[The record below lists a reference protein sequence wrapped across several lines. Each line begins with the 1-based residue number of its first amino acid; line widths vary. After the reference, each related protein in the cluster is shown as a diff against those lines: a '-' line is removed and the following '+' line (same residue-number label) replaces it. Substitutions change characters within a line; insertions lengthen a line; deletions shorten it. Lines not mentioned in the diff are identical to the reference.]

1 MSSILSQ
8 RDKDLV
14 SNYLVG
20 GAAAGGGL
28 ALATALINY
37 LRHLKDEK
45 EDSEEDDDTIKIYR
59 QAPQEKVA
67 MTLGGPL
74 ALTGG
79 LVSAAGTYALVN
91 KLYEM
96 LRKKQAQEKLDE
108 AQNIFL
114 ESQGYKKAP
123 KEENKKDK
131 EEETEKSASG
141 KGMSVSELGVS
152 IPLALPILMA
162 LGSGVVAHKLL
173 NKSFP
178 IKKRKVESPKRIEIV
193 DAPPPEEEEEED
205 LAKAAGVTDTDGL
218 EFLIRTVNMAKSASS
233 DISNLVATVADGRIG
248 DFKKIASDIG
258 FADALDTVKGA
269 AKYVE
274 AEPLTEQLA
283 ISCLAKSA
291 AIGEQTKLLAAAEFA
306 DIYPTFFKAASR
318 LNEKKQNALF
328 KIACI
333 LGNAIRSEISEEAG
347 IEVNTLTKKADI
359 GAALF
364 ESVLSRDEAPDGEKS
379 ESNDSSDT
387 SQEETGIKKKKKN
400 KFVYSSKR
408 GFRLAKKLQDDD
420 VIDKILSPGK

>member
-1 MSSILSQ
+1 MSSSLLSQ

-14 SNYLVG
+14 SNYLLG
-20 GAAAGGGL
+20 GAATGGGV
-28 ALATALINY
+28 ALATALVNY
-37 LRHLKDEK
+37 LRHLKDEAD
-45 EDSEEDDDTIKIYR
+45 ESDDDDDTIKIYK

-96 LRKKQAQEKLDE
+96 FRKNQAQKKLDE

-114 ESQGYKKAP
+114 ESQGYKKLDDKKKKSE
-123 KEENKKDK
+123 KEGD
-131 EEETEKSASG
+131 TEKSASVG

-152 IPLALPILMA
+152 IPLALPLIMA

-178 IKKRKVESPKRIEIV
+178 VKKREVQSPKRIEIV
-193 DAPPPEEEEEED
+193 DAPTEEEEELD
-205 LAKAAGVTDTDGL
+205 KKAGISDTDGF
-218 EFLIRTVNMAKSASS
+218 EFLLRTIHMTKAASS
-233 DISNLVATVADGRIG
+233 DVSNLITTAADGRLR
-248 DFKKIASDIG
+248 DFKKTAGVLG

-269 AKYVE
+269 ANALTV
-274 AEPLTEQLA
+274 EPLTEQIA

-291 AIGEQTKLLAAAEFA
+291 SVGEQTKLLAAAEFA
-306 DIYPTFFKAASR
+306 DLYPAFFKSASK
-318 LNEKKQNALF
+318 LSEKQQNALY

-333 LGNAIRSEISEEAG
+333 FGHAIRSEIAENAG
-347 IEVNTLTKKADI
+347 IVPGKLTKKADVS
-359 GAALF
+359 AALF
-364 ESVLSRDEAPDGEKS
+364 ESVLDIPDDGGNN
-379 ESNDSSDT
+379 SNDSTET
-387 SQEETGIKKKKKN
+387 SQQEAGIKKKQKK
-400 KFVYSSKR
+400 FIYSSKG

-420 VIDKILSPGK
+420 VIDKILSPGN

>member
-1 MSSILSQ
+1 MNSILSQ

-14 SNYLVG
+14 SNYLIG
-20 GAAAGGGL
+20 GAATGGGL
-28 ALATALINY
+28 ALATALVNY

-45 EDSEEDDDTIKIYR
+45 DESEEDDDTIRIYK

-91 KLYEM
+91 KLYEA

-114 ESQGYKKAP
+114 ESQGYKKVDKKKKKAE
-123 KEENKKDK
+123 KEEV
-131 EEETEKSASG
+131 EKSASG
-141 KGMSVSELGVS
+141 KGMSASELGVS
-152 IPLALPILMA
+152 IPMALPLLMA

-178 IKKRKVESPKRIEIV
+178 VKKREPQAPKRIEIV
-193 DAPPPEEEEEED
+193 DAPVEEEEKDAIIDKE
-205 LAKAAGVTDTDGL
+205 AGIKDTDGL
-218 EFLIRTVNMAKSASS
+218 EFLLRTVNMTKAASS
-233 DISNLVATVADGRIG
+233 AVSNLIATTADGRLK
-248 DFKKIASDIG
+248 DFKKAASVIG

-269 AKYVE
+269 AKSV
-274 AEPLTEQLA
+274 APDPLTEQIA

-291 AIGEQTKLLAAAEFA
+291 AICEQTKLLAAAEFA
-306 DIYPTFFKAASR
+306 DMYPTFFKAAAQLS
-318 LNEKKQNALF
+318 EKKKNALY

-333 LGNAIRSEISEEAG
+333 LGHAIRSEIAEEAG
-347 IEVNTLTKKADI
+347 VVPSKLTKKADI
-359 GAALF
+359 GGALF
-364 ESVLSRDEAPDGEKS
+364 ESMLDIPTDGDS
-379 ESNDSSDT
+379 GSNDSTET
-387 SQEETGIKKKKKN
+387 SQEESGIKKKKQK
-400 KFVYSSKR
+400 KFIYSSKG

-420 VIDKILSPGK
+420 IIDKILSPGE

>member
-1 MSSILSQ
+1 MSSSILSQ

-14 SNYLVG
+14 SNYLLG
-20 GAAAGGGL
+20 GAAAGGGV
-28 ALATALINY
+28 ALATALVNY
-37 LRHLKDEK
+37 LRHLKSEADES
-45 EDSEEDDDTIKIYR
+45 DDDDDTIKIYK

-96 LRKKQAQEKLDE
+96 FRKNQAQKKLDE

-114 ESQGYKKAP
+114 ESQGYKRMDD
-123 KEENKKDK
+123 KKKKSDK
-131 EEETEKSASG
+131 DEDTEKSASVG

-152 IPLALPILMA
+152 IPLALPLLMA

-178 IKKRKVESPKRIEIV
+178 VKKREVQSPKRIEIV
-193 DAPPPEEEEEED
+193 DAPVDEED
-205 LAKAAGVTDTDGL
+205 ELDKKAGISDTDGF
-218 EFLIRTVNMAKSASS
+218 EFLLRTIHMTKAASS
-233 DISNLVATVADGRIG
+233 DISNLIATTADGRLK
-248 DFKKIASDIG
+248 DFKKTAGILG

-269 AKYVE
+269 AD
-274 AEPLTEQLA
+274 ALTIEPLTEQIA

-291 AIGEQTKLLAAAEFA
+291 SVGSQTKLLAAAEFA
-306 DIYPTFFKAASR
+306 ELYPSFFKAASK
-318 LNEKKQNALF
+318 LNEKQQNALY

-333 LGNAIRSEISEEAG
+333 FGHAIRSEIAENAG
-347 IEVNTLTKKADI
+347 VVAGKLTKKADV

-364 ESVLSRDEAPDGEKS
+364 ESVLDIPDEGGNG
-379 ESNDSSDT
+379 SNDSTET
-387 SQEETGIKKKKKN
+387 SQEEAGIKKKKKS

-420 VIDKILSPGK
+420 VIDKILSPGN

>member
-14 SNYLVG
+14 SNYLIG
-20 GAAAGGGL
+20 GAATGGSI
-28 ALATALINY
+28 ALATALVNY
-37 LRHLKDEK
+37 LRHLKNEADES
-45 EDSEEDDDTIKIYR
+45 DDDDDTIRIYK
-59 QAPQEKVA
+59 QGPQEKVA

-74 ALTGG
+74 AITGG

-96 LRKKQAQEKLDE
+96 LRKKQAQDKLDE

-114 ESQGYKKAP
+114 ESQGYKKVDKKK
-123 KEENKKDK
+123 KEKDADSG
-131 EEETEKSASG
+131 TEKSASG

-152 IPLALPILMA
+152 IPLALPLLMA

-178 IKKRKVESPKRIEIV
+178 VKKREVQAPKRIEIV
-193 DAPPPEEEEEED
+193 DTPPAEEEEELD
-205 LAKAAGVTDTDGL
+205 KAAGITDTDGF
-218 EFLIRTVNMAKSASS
+218 EFLLHTISMTKAASS
-233 DISNLVATVADGRIG
+233 DISNLIAMTADGRLK
-248 DFKKIASDIG
+248 DFKKVAGMLG

-269 AKYVE
+269 AASVE
-274 AEPLTEQLA
+274 IGPLTEQMA

-291 AIGEQTKLLAAAEFA
+291 SVGEQTKLLAAAEFA
-306 DIYPTFFKAASR
+306 DLYPTFFKAAANLSD
-318 LNEKKQNALF
+318 KKKNALY

-333 LGNAIRSEISEEAG
+333 LGHAIRSEIAENAG
-347 IEVNTLTKKADI
+347 IRPATLTKKADI
-359 GAALF
+359 GGALF
-364 ESVLSRDEAPDGEKS
+364 ESFLDIPEEQELS
-379 ESNDSSDT
+379 SNDSTET
-387 SQEETGIKKKKKN
+387 SQEEAGLKKKKKS

-420 VIDKILSPGK
+420 VIDKILSPGN